1 MSDYGYPPDSCETE
15 LSDPTLCTP
24 LVWKAAR
31 MSVTSR
37 RLGGLVAAGLAATLA
52 LAACADDTN
61 LAIGTED
68 TGDGNGAAVEFPTG
82 TVRIVV
88 GSGPGSTMDRLARG
102 LAPRLQELWGQ
113 SVIVDNVPGANQSA
127 GYHEVANADPD
138 GHTLFITVHG
148 LMGIHDQ
155 LGTITPGWQEFEWF
169 GTLLEEPWAVY
180 TAADGEIA
188 SFDDLLQLDE
198 PVRYGDSGYESPVN
212 VAFLTLFEAF
222 GLDFTFAPGH
232 DPGSAQASVLAGE
245 QHIIGRD
252 AVQLIRTGVDAD
264 YRALLV
270 FSPERHPRQPDAL
283 SLSDLEELYG
293 VSIPDQELFKLGFSI
308 GTTPDTPPEIVDFL
322 ADSIRT
328 LIEEDAEFQQW
339 LDDNQLTGAI
349 LAENIG
355 RDVTRAK
362 VDALTRQYADF
373 GVQDLQQRLQSGNP
387 K

>member
-1 MSDYGYPPDSCETE
+1 
-15 LSDPTLCTP
+15 
-24 LVWKAAR
+24 

-37 RLGGLVAAGLAATLA
+37 RLGRLVAAGVAATLA
-52 LAACADDTN
+52 FAACADDTN
-61 LAIGTED
+61 RVNGAEE

-88 GSGPGSTMDRLARG
+88 GSGAGSTMDHLARG

-148 LMGIHDQ
+148 TMGIHDQ
-155 LGTITPGWQEFEWF
+155 LGTISPGWQEFEWF

-180 TAADGEIA
+180 TAADGEIT

-198 PVRYGDSGYESPVN
+198 PIRYGDSGYESPVN
-212 VAFLTLFEAF
+212 VVFLTLFEAF

-232 DPGSAQASVLAGE
+232 DPGSAQASVLTGE
-245 QHIIGRD
+245 QHIVGRD
-252 AVQLIRTGVDAD
+252 AAQMIRTGIDAD
-264 YRALLV
+264 YRALVV
-270 FSPERHPRQPDAL
+270 FSPERHPWQPDAL
-283 SLSDLEELYG
+283 SLSDLEDMYG
-293 VSIPDQELFKLGFSI
+293 VSIPDQELFTLGFSI
-308 GTTPDTPPEIVDFL
+308 GTTPGTPPEIVDFL

-339 LDDNQLTGAI
+339 MKDNQLTGAM

-362 VDALTRQYADF
+362 VDALSRQYADL